1 MVQFSYRFEKVLN
14 LREQE
19 RQQTEIAYKEA
30 VNAFEKVATQL
41 YQLLKKKEDLISYQ
55 NERLKEGLTIDEIHH
70 NAKFIESLEHAIDDV
85 QLKVK
90 KARAKM
96 QWYEQ
101 KLLEKNLEVRKFEIM
116 RDKDFSAFR
125 EEQNRLEAKNLDELS
140 SLMYNKKMFR

>member
-30 VNAFEKVATQL
+30 VDAFEKVATQL